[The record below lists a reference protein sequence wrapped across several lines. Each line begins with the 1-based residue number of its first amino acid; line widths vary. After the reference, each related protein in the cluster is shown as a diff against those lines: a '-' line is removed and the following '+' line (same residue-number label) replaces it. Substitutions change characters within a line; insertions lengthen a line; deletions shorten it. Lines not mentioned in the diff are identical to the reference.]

1 MSRRRKNER
10 RHPAGSPHV
19 PKPTSP
25 ETASEESMEEVSSP
39 IEETAQSAPHEN
51 QTSREPAVLR
61 SNTSAAVSP
70 FLGWIILGFVL
81 VLAAV
86 AALGYAGYQEI
97 QNTKQEVL
105 SQVSDLKAAIQEI
118 SQQTKANP
126 NETLL
131 PELQKTIQAAS
142 QQTDGKIDQLT
153 QEIHSKAESLTSP
166 IQESLAVLSTKI
178 DSTQSA
184 LEALQQKSAA
194 PATIASEEITG
205 QLQEIARLFEQFKAA
220 TSQLLEKQNENT
232 SQFAFLGSSIVEKLD
247 AQGHTLA
254 DLQARLSTTQP
265 PAAGVS
271 AGELQQMQSSLSLA
285 INEALYQIQIQLGQ
299 IQKVLSKTPEQ

>member
-1 MSRRRKNER
+1 
-10 RHPAGSPHV
+10 
-19 PKPTSP
+19 
-25 ETASEESMEEVSSP
+25 MEEVSSP

-205 QLQEIARLFEQFKAA
+205 QLQEIARLFEQLKAA

-247 AQGHTLA
+247 AQGHALA